1 MPIPFPGGRAILL
14 ALLMAGWMPP
24 AAAATLIENLKN
36 GEPQVVVAYGTSL
49 TANATTGT
57 AASARAGQWVND
69 LRNWLEADYPGL
81 ATVINS
87 GQSGKA
93 SNTGVQLLSSAVL
106 SKSPDVVI
114 IEFSMNDAFVLF
126 GVNGNTNTVDANPPI
141 TLARAKSNLESM
153 IASIKAQNPFAEVIL
168 MTMNVAYNTASN
180 PITRRPDLASYYQVY
195 RDVAAEQNLLLVDNY
210 ETWKGIHDADFNLYK
225 TYVPDGV
232 HPSAAAATL
241 VTFANLKSALI
252 AVPEPSTIALFAVAS
267 LLLIG
272 AHSGGWRTA
281 RGRRDR

>member
-1 MPIPFPGGRAILL
+1 MPIPFRGGRGILL
-14 ALLMAGWMPP
+14 ALLMAGWVPR
-24 AAAATLIENLKN
+24 AAASALIENLKN

-49 TANATTGT
+49 TANATTGSV
-57 AASARAGQWVND
+57 ASIRAGQWVND
-69 LRNWLEADYPGL
+69 LRNWLEAVYPGL

-106 SKSPDVVI
+106 SKNPAVVI
-114 IEFSMNDAFVLF
+114 IEFSMNDAFTQF
-126 GVNGNTNTVDANPPI
+126 GVNGNTNTMDAYPPI

-153 IASIKAQNPFAEVIL
+153 ITSIRAQNPFAEIIL
-168 MTMNVAYNTASN
+168 MTMNVAYDTAAN
-180 PITRRPDLASYYQVY
+180 PISRRPDLASYHQVY
-195 RDVAAEQNLLLVDNY
+195 RDVAAEQDLLLVDNY
-210 ETWKGIHDADFNLYK
+210 ATWKEIHDTDFNLYK

-232 HPSAAAATL
+232 HPSATAATL

-252 AVPEPSTIALFAVAS
+252 AVPEPSSIALSAVAS

-272 AHSGGWRTA
+272 VHSWARRT
-281 RGRRDR
+281 DPS